1 LTRRNRL
8 ETPDEM
14 SLKRSMSRRNRLET
28 SDEMSLK
35 RFNRTVMKRTRKKEL
50 IEAIRSLL
58 S

>member
-8 ETPDEM
+8 ETFDEM
-14 SLKRSMSRRNRLET
+14 SLKHSMSRRNRLET

-35 RFNRTVMKRTRKKEL
+35 RLNKMIIKQTRKKEL
-50 IEAIRSLL
+50 IEAMRSLL